1 MPRRSSLLQPPEPHH
16 LAGPRTLGSTV
27 LGGSKATGRKRPI
40 WCRLNNVR
48 RLCCQILCT
57 RIVDTVVL
65 VVERKPEAAQAS
77 NLERDLRWA
86 LLAAQLLMLR
96 GRVQERSRPREPH
109 GARGETRAR
118 EESPDGYADATGV
131 LGRAGNGVNGFI
143 TEVIADAWEA
153 KSTPPV
159 PVVRLSGAQAS
170 PRASAAG
177 EPLPSVVGHAFHLRR
192 VPITMRRAPSFFI
205 DSALSSAV
213 VGSPLAFCPLCA
225 RGVYW

>member
-1 MPRRSSLLQPPEPHH
+1 M
-16 LAGPRTLGSTV
+16 

-96 GRVQERSRPREPH
+96 GRVQERKEGSAKTVRSDIL
-109 GARGETRAR
+109 TRLAC
-118 EESPDGYADATGV
+118 
-131 LGRAGNGVNGFI
+131 
-143 TEVIADAWEA
+143 
-153 KSTPPV
+153 
-159 PVVRLSGAQAS
+159 SGA
-170 PRASAAG
+170 
-177 EPLPSVVGHAFHLRR
+177 
-192 VPITMRRAPSFFI
+192 
-205 DSALSSAV
+205 
-213 VGSPLAFCPLCA
+213 LAM
-225 RGVYW
+225 VSMVS